1 MKRITT
7 LLITFLLL
15 SVLAA
20 CGEGAQTSK
29 GEDTATNDKETVS
42 TSQSELT
49 QDDGE
54 VQTENPPQ
62 SDSSKEDAQ
71 PQNEITFTELVAVD
85 NEECSIKITGIEPDS
100 LWGYALKA
108 QLENKSSEKTYMF
121 SVENAAVNGVQCDP
135 FFASEVAVGKKANE
149 EISFSNDVL
158 AENGIDEYTDIELT
172 FRVYDS
178 NDWTADAVARETV
191 HIYPYGEDKAAKFV
205 RESQPSDNVIIDNDF
220 VTVIV
225 TGYKDDEIWG
235 YTANLFLLNKTDKT
249 VMFSVDD
256 ASVNGF
262 MADPFYATS
271 VSAGKCA
278 FSSMAWSDTTLEE
291 NGITEVE
298 EIEVLFRA
306 YDADDFMGED
316 FANEVI
322 TLNP

>member
-1 MKRITT
+1 MKKLVT
-7 LLITFLLL
+7 LLL
-15 SVLAA
+15 SLALVLSLAA
-20 CGEGAQTSK
+20 CG
-29 GEDTATNDKETVS
+29 GEATPDAS
-42 TSQSELT
+42 DDAPASSQNEES
-49 QDDGE
+49 
-54 VQTENPPQ
+54 TEN
-62 SDSSKEDAQ
+62 D
-71 PQNEITFTELVAVD
+71 NTENQIVFEEVVAID
-85 NEECSIKITGIEPDS
+85 NAECAVKITEIDPDNM
-100 LWGYALKA
+100 WGYTLKA
-108 QLENKSSEKTYMF
+108 QLENKSTEKTYMF
-121 SVENAAVNGVQCDP
+121 SVESASINGVQCDP
-135 FFASEVAVGKKANE
+135 MFASEVAAGKKANE
-149 EISFSNDVL
+149 EINFSTDTL
-158 AENGIDEYTDIELT
+158 EENGIVEYTDIELT
-172 FRVYDS
+172 FKVYDS
-178 NDWTADAVARETV
+178 NDWSADPVGKETIHV
-191 HIYPYGEDKAAKFV
+191 
-205 RESQPSDNVIIDNDF
+205 DNDY

-225 TGYKDDEIWG
+225 TGYEDDEIWG